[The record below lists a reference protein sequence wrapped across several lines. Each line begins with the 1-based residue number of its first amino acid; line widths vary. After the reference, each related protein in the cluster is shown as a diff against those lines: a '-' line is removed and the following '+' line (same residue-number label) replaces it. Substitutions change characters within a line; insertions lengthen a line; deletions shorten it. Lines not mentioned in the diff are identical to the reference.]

1 MYNMSVYSIVKTDCP
16 SGYAYVKDFK
26 GNMCY
31 YGPVAEC
38 KKFIEYIWGEYMKQ
52 QRAIRETWDMMI
64 KEDVINV

>member
-1 MYNMSVYSIVKTDCP
+1 MYSAYIYSIVKTGCP
-16 SGYAYVKDFK
+16 SGYAYVKDFN

-31 YGPVAEC
+31 YGPVVEC

-52 QRAIRETWDMMI
+52 QRAIRETWDMVI